1 MSEDSRYKYKEQEVN
16 YHGVKQRW
24 LIVLS
29 EMRQKAEEEKIEK
42 KVKKERKKNRET
54 VEQMA
59 GKKSS
64 YSG

>member
-1 MSEDSRYKYKEQEVN
+1 
-16 YHGVKQRW
+16 
-24 LIVLS
+24 
-29 EMRQKAEEEKIEK
+29 MRQKAEEEKIEK

>member
-1 MSEDSRYKYKEQEVN
+1 MN
-16 YHGVKQRW
+16 YPGVKQRW

-42 KVKKERKKNRET
+42 KVKKER
-54 VEQMA
+54 EQIEKQLSKWQ
-59 GKKSS
+59 GSS